1 MRRVVN
7 RMNDY
12 AFKRIFG
19 SPENCD
25 ILMAFCNAV
34 LDRPPGEEIASLE
47 LLDRELDPEY
57 LADKAGR
64 LDILART
71 ASGTLINIEVQVQ
84 NVGDTR
90 KRMLF
95 YWSRLYVGQ
104 LASGADYYQL
114 APAISVNVLNFVEL
128 PGENYHS
135 VFTLRRQE
143 DNYCL
148 IDDLEFHFL
157 ELPKMRALK
166 RLPRTP
172 LEKWLFYLN
181 NAEGEAMDQIAK
193 EVPMIQ
199 KARTV
204 EELFMQMEHERR
216 LYELREKGLHDIATL
231 QKHAHQEGHK
241 EGIEEGM
248 EKGMERGIEKG
259 RREGIKKGIEK
270 GIKKGIETG
279 RIEGLRTSARN
290 MLRKGMPVAL
300 VAEVTGLSPDEV
312 AALMD

>member
-181 NAEGEAMDQIAK
+181 NAEGETMDQIAK

-216 LYELREKGLHDIATL
+216 LYELREKWLHDIATL
-231 QKHAHQEGHK
+231 QKHARQEGHK
-241 EGIEEGM
+241 EGVEE
-248 EKGMERGIEKG
+248 G
-259 RREGIKKGIEK
+259 RREGIKKGVEK
-270 GIKKGIETG
+270 GRK
-279 RIEGLRTSARN
+279 EGLRTSARN
-290 MLRKGMPVAL
+290 MLRKGMPMAL

>member
-114 APAISVNVLNFVEL
+114 APTISVNVLNFVEL
-128 PGENYHS
+128 PGEDYHS

-143 DNYCL
+143 DGYRL
-148 IDDLEFHFL
+148 IEDLELHFL

-181 NAEGEAMDQIAK
+181 NAEGETMDQIAK

-231 QKHAHQEGHK
+231 QKHARQEGHK
-241 EGIEEGM
+241 EGVEE
-248 EKGMERGIEKG
+248 G
-259 RREGIKKGIEK
+259 RREGIKKGVEK
-270 GIKKGIETG
+270 GRKEGVEKG
-279 RIEGLRTSARN
+279 RKEGLRTSARN
-290 MLRKGMPVAL
+290 MLRKGMPMAL

>member
-1 MRRVVN
+1 M
-7 RMNDY
+7 
-12 AFKRIFG
+12 
-19 SPENCD
+19 
-25 ILMAFCNAV
+25 
-34 LDRPPGEEIASLE
+34 
-47 LLDRELDPEY
+47 
-57 LADKAGR
+57 
-64 LDILART
+64 
-71 ASGTLINIEVQVQ
+71 
-84 NVGDTR
+84 GDTR

-114 APAISVNVLNFVEL
+114 APTISVNVLNFVEL
-128 PGENYHS
+128 PGEDYHS

-143 DNYCL
+143 DGYRL
-148 IDDLEFHFL
+148 IEDLELHFL

-216 LYELREKGLHDIATL
+216 LYELREKWLHDIATL
-231 QKHAHQEGHK
+231 QKHARQEGHK
-241 EGIEEGM
+241 EGVEE
-248 EKGMERGIEKG
+248 G
-259 RREGIKKGIEK
+259 RREGIKKGVEK
-270 GIKKGIETG
+270 GRKEGVEKG
-279 RIEGLRTSARN
+279 RKEGLRTSARN
-290 MLRKGMPVAL
+290 MLRKGMPMAL

>member
-1 MRRVVN
+1 VLPVRRIVN

-12 AFKRIFG
+12 AFKKIFG

-114 APAISVNVLNFVEL
+114 APTISVNVLNFVEL
-128 PGENYHS
+128 PGEDYHS

-143 DNYCL
+143 DGYRL
-148 IDDLEFHFL
+148 IEDLELHFL

-181 NAEGEAMDQIAK
+181 NAEGETMDQIAK

-231 QKHAHQEGHK
+231 QKHARQEGHK
-241 EGIEEGM
+241 EGVEE
-248 EKGMERGIEKG
+248 G
-259 RREGIKKGIEK
+259 RREGIKKGVEK
-270 GIKKGIETG
+270 GRK
-279 RIEGLRTSARN
+279 EGLRTSARN
-290 MLRKGMPVAL
+290 MLRKGMPMAL

>member
-114 APAISVNVLNFVEL
+114 APTISVNVLNFVEL
-128 PGENYHS
+128 PGEDYHS

-143 DNYCL
+143 DGYRL
-148 IDDLEFHFL
+148 IEDLELHFL

-216 LYELREKGLHDIATL
+216 LYELREKWLHDIATL
-231 QKHAHQEGHK
+231 QKHARQEGHK
-241 EGIEEGM
+241 EGVEE
-248 EKGMERGIEKG
+248 G
-259 RREGIKKGIEK
+259 RREGIKKGVEK
-270 GIKKGIETG
+270 GRKEGVEKGRREGVEKG
-279 RIEGLRTSARN
+279 RKEGLRTSARN
-290 MLRKGMPVAL
+290 MLRKGMPMAL

>member
-1 MRRVVN
+1 MKGVLPVRRIVN

-47 LLDRELDPEY
+47 LLDRELDPAY
-57 LADKAGR
+57 LADKASS

-71 ASGTLINIEVQVQ
+71 ASGALINIEVQVQ

-90 KRMLF
+90 KQTLF

-181 NAEGEAMDQIAK
+181 NAEGETMDQIAK

-216 LYELREKGLHDIATL
+216 LYELQEKGLHDIATL
-231 QKHAHQEGHK
+231 QKHARQEGHK
-241 EGIEEGM
+241 EGVEE
-248 EKGMERGIEKG
+248 G
-259 RREGIKKGIEK
+259 RREGIKKGVEK
-270 GIKKGIETG
+270 GRK
-279 RIEGLRTSARN
+279 EGLRTSARN